1 MHHWGRTLQRET
13 AATQQGKEA
22 RQSAVAVS
30 LGRGRSPCCTPRS
43 GVEALLSPQIN
54 SQMSGG
60 VTCSG
65 GKLGIRLWIMLRDEI
80 NYQELCRGCKQQSGA
95 ACAQKR
101 AKVRTVTGRLIRLLA

>member
-1 MHHWGRTLQRET
+1 
-13 AATQQGKEA
+13 
-22 RQSAVAVS
+22 
-30 LGRGRSPCCTPRS
+30 
-43 GVEALLSPQIN
+43 
-54 SQMSGG
+54 MSGG

-101 AKVRTVTGRLIRLLA
+101 RRCEQSPAGWLGYSPSLTSGEFELLILIRHDRKGAWWTAPKRWSDGTERV